1 MEGVNAFHHR
11 NLYLFTKIFYISYE
25 WSSLLVWQNQHNTFN
40 LCLDFNNSI
49 WRRVQ
54 QNCSS
59 DDCSWL
65 LLTRASHQAP
75 LKLRLYTGNQHD
87 CLWYNF
93 FGIRAFSI
101 RNLHFEHWNL
111 RYVINKTWILNV
123 FFHIHGKFWCTLC
136 WLFLSLSQLADPR
149 YQTGLLVSCY
159 SPQTLIEAKALLISL
174 LGAVQNV
181 IFEFLKTLKQG
192 QAVSSIR
199 FWGFSFRRPLLSLPT
214 PCNTASMG
222 TCPTKKIS
230 VFLIKISKTY
240 WSNRLTMLGG
250 GYVAKVQRSGV
261 YSSPILERQDRID
274 LFNYYL
280 GCVAASLSPA

>member
-159 SPQTLIEAKALLISL
+159 SPQTLILIQITGALLISL
-174 LGAVQNV
+174 FGG
-181 IFEFLKTLKQG
+181 ISKG
-192 QAVSSIR
+192 QTVSSIIFIVFFNWSPPCLVGTEKR
-199 FWGFSFRRPLLSLPT
+199 GGTDPVNKVEQFGVKMEHCLYMYWVQGF
-214 PCNTASMG
+214 G
-222 TCPTKKIS
+222 T
-230 VFLIKISKTY
+230 Y
-240 WSNRLTMLGG
+240 SN
-250 GYVAKVQRSGV
+250 
-261 YSSPILERQDRID
+261 
-274 LFNYYL
+274 
-280 GCVAASLSPA
+280 